1 MKIAASLLLL
11 CICSV
16 SVYSEDRREL
26 WSDAREALAVCEI
39 GTKNL
44 CYVVINEK
52 KVDVTQAEYANIGKL
67 GIRKFEEYEKV
78 ISFPSKWVTASE
90 PEYLVQITTQ
100 AWFTGQRYTVTE
112 PVFIKNGI
120 YLQR

>member
-1 MKIAASLLLL
+1 MTLNK
-11 CICSV
+11 
-16 SVYSEDRREL
+16 
-26 WSDAREALAVCEI
+26 
-39 GTKNL
+39 
-44 CYVVINEK
+44 
-52 KVDVTQAEYANIGKL
+52 TQNFHCPLFWGE
-67 GIRKFEEYEKV
+67 FEEYEKV

-100 AWFTGQRYTVTE
+100 AWFKGQRYTVTE